1 MTNNNTSTIADT
13 SGLISLISE
22 SDSNWEKAQKIKNL
36 LKKHSRPMI
45 IPAEIYAETMNV
57 LGRKGGHEFAV
68 TSMDNLLIS
77 SLILVV
83 ESNNEIRFNA
93 VTLFEKSPAS
103 VSYTD
108 CLVMAFADHFET
120 KIIFGFDGAFAKNDY
135 KLPA

>member
-1 MTNNNTSTIADT
+1 
-13 SGLISLISE
+13 
-22 SDSNWEKAQKIKNL
+22 
-36 LKKHSRPMI
+36 MI

-135 KLPA
+135 KLPAWKKSLSTPTSIPFKAHLYKPKYSSLK